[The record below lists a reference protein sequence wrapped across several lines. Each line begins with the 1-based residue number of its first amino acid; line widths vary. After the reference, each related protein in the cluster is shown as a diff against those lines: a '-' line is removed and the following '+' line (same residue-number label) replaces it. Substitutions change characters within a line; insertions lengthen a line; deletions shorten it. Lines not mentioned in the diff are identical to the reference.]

1 MQSSQI
7 IFYLSLIHC
16 CSVVQLIKFKFYL
29 NNFFTISRI
38 GEKKKNLFLLFSFLF
53 LFFPN
58 FIMGRNQSKLKPD
71 QLSDLLNCTEFTK
84 SEIIE
89 WYHGFRKDCPSGNL
103 SIDEFKRIYANFF
116 PNGDATRFAGH
127 VFRTFDTNRDG
138 SIDFREF
145 LCALSITIRGK
156 IDEKLR
162 WAFNMYDLD
171 GNGYISRDEML
182 EIITV
187 SEKFLKR
194 KSFFFFFF
202 E

>member
-1 MQSSQI
+1 
-7 IFYLSLIHC
+7 
-16 CSVVQLIKFKFYL
+16 
-29 NNFFTISRI
+29 
-38 GEKKKNLFLLFSFLF
+38 
-53 LFFPN
+53 
-58 FIMGRNQSKLKPD
+58 MGRNQSKLKPD

-194 KSFFFFFF
+194 KSFFFFLNERKHFV
-202 E
+202 